1 MPVNKRKYRKRYKKY
16 KKKYRKAK
24 KVVDKIQNARLNTI
38 EQLMLRNSGQLDYS
52 INRFPLIRP
61 SQTGAGTSTNVYGL
75 SLNNMILQGPFE
87 CNRRDKSITL
97 KNLSLQLLLQYDL
110 RRSLI
115 TDPTV
120 QPQTAKCNILI
131 VRFKESFTVANP
143 VSFAPQQGFLPYDDA
158 LRDITLSCQDQTGE
172 QVSYIQ
178 DDPTGAFGIDRF
190 SYLKFNT
197 NPVTKYEVLYN
208 QCHFMNDA
216 LLNNNTTTY
225 TPPGYPTKHG
235 ATYEKIVNIN
245 LKSQVIGK
253 VVEYDN
259 DQQTE
264 KLAANTPGNLLNTLG
279 VPEIEPQT
287 VRKGEIMMWCWS
299 DVDNTPAGTIVPIV
313 PGHMRRKWL

>member
-61 SQTGAGTSTNVYGL
+61 GPSSGASTNVYGL

-143 VSFAPQQGFLPYDDA
+143 VSL
-158 LRDITLSCQDQTGE
+158 
-172 QVSYIQ
+172 
-178 DDPTGAFGIDRF
+178 
-190 SYLKFNT
+190 
-197 NPVTKYEVLYN
+197 
-208 QCHFMNDA
+208 
-216 LLNNNTTTY
+216 
-225 TPPGYPTKHG
+225 
-235 ATYEKIVNIN
+235 
-245 LKSQVIGK
+245 
-253 VVEYDN
+253 
-259 DQQTE
+259 
-264 KLAANTPGNLLNTLG
+264 
-279 VPEIEPQT
+279 
-287 VRKGEIMMWCWS
+287 
-299 DVDNTPAGTIVPIV
+299 
-313 PGHMRRKWL
+313 

>member
-1 MPVNKRKYRKRYKKY
+1 MPVYKKSRR
-16 KKKYRKAK
+16 KSRRRFRKKYGKAR
-24 KVVDKIQNARLNTI
+24 KVVDKIQNKRLKTI
-38 EQLMLRNSGQLDYS
+38 EKLMLRNSGQLDYS

-61 SQTGAGTSTNVYGL
+61 GPSSGASTNVYGL

-87 CNRRDKSITL
+87 CNRRDKSVTL

-131 VRFKESFTVANP
+131 VRFKESFTLATPP

-158 LRDITLSCQDQTGE
+158 LRDITKSCQSQDGS
-172 QVSYIQ
+172 QVSYI
-178 DDPTGAFGIDRF
+178 DNDPTGAYGIDRAN
-190 SYLKFNT
+190 YLMFNT

-208 QCHFMNDA
+208 KCHFMNDA
-216 LLNNNTTTY
+216 LLNDNTTTY
-225 TPPGYPTKHG
+225 TPPGYPTRHG

-245 LKSQVIGK
+245 LKSKVGGK
-253 VVEYDN
+253 VVEFDN
-259 DQQTE
+259 EQQTE

-279 VPEIEPQT
+279 VPEIEPQI
-287 VRKGEIMMWCWS
+287 VNKGEIMMWCWS

-313 PGHMRRKWL
+313 TGHMRLKWL

>member
-131 VRFKESFTVANP
+131 VRFKDSFNPLAQAP

-158 LRDITLSCQDQTGE
+158 LRDITKSCQSQEGT
-172 QVSYIQ
+172 QVSYI
-178 DDPTGAFGIDRF
+178 DNDPTGAYGIDRAN
-190 SYLKFNT
+190 YLMFNT
-197 NPVTKYEVLYN
+197 NP
-208 QCHFMNDA
+208 
-216 LLNNNTTTY
+216 
-225 TPPGYPTKHG
+225 
-235 ATYEKIVNIN
+235 
-245 LKSQVIGK
+245 
-253 VVEYDN
+253 
-259 DQQTE
+259 
-264 KLAANTPGNLLNTLG
+264 
-279 VPEIEPQT
+279 
-287 VRKGEIMMWCWS
+287 
-299 DVDNTPAGTIVPIV
+299 
-313 PGHMRRKWL
+313 